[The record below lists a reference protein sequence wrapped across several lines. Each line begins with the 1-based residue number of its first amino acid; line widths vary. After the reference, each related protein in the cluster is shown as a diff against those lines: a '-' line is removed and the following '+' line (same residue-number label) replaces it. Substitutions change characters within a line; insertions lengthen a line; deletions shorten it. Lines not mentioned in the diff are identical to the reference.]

1 MHNQNEVLFGD
12 IWIAFCCPLASQ
24 YVQFEF
30 FMCDDVY
37 LQAGAGPGGLNL
49 DVQLQV
55 CACFLIR
62 RF

>member
-1 MHNQNEVLFGD
+1 
-12 IWIAFCCPLASQ
+12 
-24 YVQFEF
+24 
-30 FMCDDVY
+30 MCDDVY